1 MDINSTIICT
11 EWEKNCELFFKYKF
25 LGYGFT
31 FVELVS
37 NEIVAKLDT
46 GMNIQEDNFING
58 KFTFNF
64 LNSSV
69 NLRDDKITIEWII
82 NQTENYTFAMNYYY
96 Y

>member
-1 MDINSTIICT
+1 MKDIYGMDINSTIICT

-46 GMNIQEDNFING
+46 GMNI
-58 KFTFNF
+58 
-64 LNSSV
+64 
-69 NLRDDKITIEWII
+69 
-82 NQTENYTFAMNYYY
+82 
-96 Y
+96 